1 MLSSA
6 ATCTGS
12 LDGCH
17 STILRSDDVPGVH
30 RGTGSSSST
39 RLSTEMSHVCGC
51 YGTSSIYIS
60 HDHLHVAGTFGARPH
75 SSSHRR
81 HTHDTYTQ
89 VFETE
94 RSFLTPRRARTQRVT
109 ADARTRPRLGTK
121 RKIRIYLTRYRLN
134 ITQKASTFSRA
145 VEIPRGA
152 PQCRAAVG
160 AVASAPSAPQVCRG
174 AQGQGI
180 GQEIGD

>member
-1 MLSSA
+1 MCRESTGAPAPVPALDCPLRCHMCA
-6 ATCTGS
+6 AVTVRVVYTFPM
-12 LDGCH
+12 
-17 STILRSDDVPGVH
+17 TISMWQVHLGRVHTRHHTDVTH
-30 RGTGSSSST
+30 TT
-39 RLSTEMSHVCGC
+39 
-51 YGTSSIYIS
+51 
-60 HDHLHVAGTFGARPH
+60 
-75 SSSHRR
+75 
-81 HTHDTYTQ
+81 HTHKFLQ
-89 VFETE
+89 TE

>member
-1 MLSSA
+1 MSSA

-109 ADARTRPRLGTK
+109 ADARTRPRLGTQ
-121 RKIRIYLTRYRLN
+121 RKIRIYPCGPVAFFYTGNWGFPTRQH
-134 ITQKASTFSRA
+134 TQRVKASARRHA
-145 VEIPRGA
+145 VRKTYPIP
-152 PQCRAAVG
+152 
-160 AVASAPSAPQVCRG
+160 
-174 AQGQGI
+174 
-180 GQEIGD
+180 